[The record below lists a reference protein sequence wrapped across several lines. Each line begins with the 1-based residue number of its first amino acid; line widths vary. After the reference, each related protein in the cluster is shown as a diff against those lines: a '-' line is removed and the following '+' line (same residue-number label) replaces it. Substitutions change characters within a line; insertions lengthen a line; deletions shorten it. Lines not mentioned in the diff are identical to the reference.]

1 MTPGVPNAVA
11 RAGAFHAF
19 AAAARRVGRGRLSDD
34 ELLHLVA
41 EHRWALTTLARADCR
56 GEVRGLLNAG
66 ALAAHGTLYE
76 GRRRR
81 GSAMGRALRRGGSAV
96 ALSALTFVTSGL
108 VAIAIVYASP
118 VLALV
123 LVPRDFLARID
134 AQAWGSR
141 GSTGADIGM
150 TLFYWA
156 NNLRA
161 SFLALGLGVLAG
173 FPGLAVIAYNGL
185 LLGAVT
191 AVAIQHGVGDRLLGW
206 VAPHGVPEMSA
217 LVICGGIGAALGLS
231 WLRPGPMGRRDALAE
246 AAREVLP
253 LVLVAG
259 ALVVLA
265 APLEG
270 FVAPLELPRWLDLG
284 IALGWA
290 LVLGAGARYTYARAM
305 DREGGQHG

>member
-1 MTPGVPNAVA
+1 MNAPGDDLA
-11 RAGAFHAF
+11 RSRAFYIF
-19 AAAARRVGRGRLSDD
+19 AAAARRVGRARLSDD
-34 ELLHLVA
+34 ELLHLLA
-41 EHRWALTTLARADCR
+41 EHRWALTILARPGCR
-56 GEVRGLLNAG
+56 GPQRGLLNAG
-66 ALAAHGTLYE
+66 ALAAHGALYD
-76 GRRRR
+76 GRRVR
-81 GSAMGRALRRGGSAV
+81 GSAVGRALRRGGGEV
-96 ALSALTFVTSGL
+96 ALSALTFVVSGL
-108 VAIAIVYASP
+108 VAMAIVHASP
-118 VLALV
+118 VLAVV
-123 LVPRDFLARID
+123 LVPRDFLAHID
-134 AQAWGSR
+134 AHAWGAR

-217 LVICGGIGAALGLS
+217 LVICGGIGAALGRS
-231 WLRPGPMGRRDALAE
+231 WLSPGALGRREALAE
-246 AAREVLP
+246 AARELLP

-259 ALVVLA
+259 ALVLIA

-290 LVLGAGARYTYARAM
+290 LVLAAGARYTRAM